1 MNDEVSVAEL
11 LVREGWG
18 ERVPPRSRS
27 RWRMVAV
34 ILAVVVGCG
43 AAAVLVSFGTTAHD
57 EAVRVTEMR
66 VIEMPDRTG
75 GAGGVDETNP
85 ATTARSESTVPAAGP
100 ATTERTRPKSGLAVD
115 PLGPASSAEH
125 SSAEPRP
132 STAATGTTGTPVPSA
147 TSSAAP
153 PATTSAKPPSSE
165 RPKPPP
171 PCLLGILFC

>member
-1 MNDEVSVAEL
+1 MNDEVPVADL

-18 ERVPPRSRS
+18 ERVPPPSRS

-34 ILAVVVGCG
+34 MLAVVVGCG

-66 VIEMPDRTG
+66 VIEMPNRTG

-85 ATTARSESTVPAAGP
+85 ATIENSESTVPAGGQE
-100 ATTERTRPKSGLAVD
+100 TTEDTTPPARIAID
-115 PLGPASSAEH
+115 PLNPSDEQSSTESH
-125 SSAEPRP
+125 P
-132 STAATGTTGTPVPSA
+132 A
-147 TSSAAP
+147 TSSAENPDTSSP
-153 PATTSAKPPSSE
+153 PGTTSSGPSGTASPDDPPSSSA
-165 RPKPPP
+165 PQLPP